1 MHFSIRN
8 GDFATLRHELEE
20 FGYLFIRGFHP
31 DNLIKIARK
40 GKDFSSY
47 FKIIQKVSFKNKY
60 QFQRVLKKKIGGTF
74 GHPKNYLLYF

>member
-40 GKDFSSY
+40 GKNSSQY
-47 FKIIQKVSFKNKY
+47 FKIIQKVSFKN
-60 QFQRVLKKKIGGTF
+60 TF
-74 GHPKNYLLYF
+74 GHPKNYFLYF

>member
-8 GDFATLRHELEE
+8 GDFATLRHDLEE

-40 GKDFSSY
+40 GKDFSLF
-47 FKIIQKVSFKNKY
+47 FKITKKGLIQSKNPSRNLKN
-60 QFQRVLKKKIGGTF
+60 VLDTL
-74 GHPKNYLLYF
+74 KNIVDF

>member
-40 GKDFSSY
+40 GKDFNKC
-47 FKIIQKVSFKNKY
+47 KIASKISVKY
-60 QFQRVLKKKIGGTF
+60 QYFEKNHRKKPEKIYWT
-74 GHPKNYLLYF
+74 LYKIF

>member
-40 GKDFSSY
+40 GKNSSQY
-47 FKIIQKVSFKNKY
+47 FKIIQKVSFKNEY
-60 QFQRVLKKKIGGTF
+60 QFQRVLKKFFSDFWT
-74 GHPKNYLLYF
+74 P